1 MPKSNPIANLQV
13 ITKCPMCDFKYDRND
28 IKVVEKKQETISLY
42 LNCRQCKSSI
52 TMVILMG
59 MLGATSVSVMTD
71 VMESDLKKIDNRY
84 INYDDVLEI
93 HKFLKNK

>member
-28 IKVVEKKQETISLY
+28 IKVVDKKQETVSLY
-42 LNCRQCKSSI
+42 LNCKQCKSSI
-52 TMVILMG
+52 TMVILAG
-59 MLGATSVSVMTD
+59 MLGVTSISVMTD
-71 VMESDLKKIDNRY
+71 AVEDDLKKIGNSY

>member
-28 IKVVEKKQETISLY
+28 IKVVDKKQETISLY
-42 LNCRQCKSSI
+42 LNCKQCKSSI
-52 TMVILMG
+52 TMVILTG
-59 MLGATSVSVMTD
+59 MLGVTSVSVMTD
-71 VMESDLKKIDNRY
+71 AMENDLKKIGNGY